1 MMKILDSRVSDEIQ
15 ALVFAVVSAALA
27 GIFIM
32 TPTLVL
38 PALVLAALMS
48 ASFSAWRYLV
58 EPHLNA
64 TQAA

>member
-1 MMKILDSRVSDEIQ
+1 MKILDSRVSDEIQ

-32 TPTLVL
+32 EPILVL
-38 PALVLAALMS
+38 PALVLGVLMS
-48 ASFSAWRYLV
+48 VSFSAWRYLV
-58 EPHLNA
+58 EPHFNS